1 MKAKI
6 LTAGV
11 VALIF
16 IVTPFAQSAQLNFTP
31 FLTVSEEYN
40 DNIFLTNDD
49 EEDDFITRTTIG
61 GTLEL
66 LGRTSGLEL
75 TYRPFYEWFDEF
87 DENDGWSQDLSG
99 RLWHDFTANTT
110 MSLRNAYVRTRES
123 LVGRDFV
130 AATSDDPLVAPEIDP
145 DQLRQGREEYYRNA
159 TTLRLDHRF
168 GAEDKVYASYR
179 YNIRREVDNPP
190 PGEDTNEYDIWT
202 PALGLTYWF
211 TNFWGIDADFFYEN
225 SDYKDDNDQEQ
236 WNGRLRLNRRIT
248 RHLDIYAQYEQTIVS
263 FDEETDGDVD
273 YDVYRPT
280 AGFNYQL
287 DQNTRIDLGAGWY
300 YQDFDDGDNKDGFF
314 LEASADKVWPYRRGL
329 IGLTLLSGTDVDNK
343 GDENRG
349 FRIYY
354 DGSVRGDYAF
364 TPRFSGNARVGYRW
378 SDYPDD
384 DPGRT
389 DKTILAAAGLR
400 YQALRWMF
408 LNLDYTFR
416 DLSTDDKEDEYTQNR
431 VIFSVT
437 LRPERPFQFFR

>member
-6 LTAGV
+6 IAAGV

-40 DNIFLTNDD
+40 DNIFLENDD

-66 LGRTSGLEL
+66 LGPTSGLEL
-75 TYRPFYEWFDEF
+75 TYRPSYEWYDEF
-87 DENDGWSQDLSG
+87 DENDGWSHDLSG

-110 MSLRNAYVRTRES
+110 MSLRNAYVRTRDS

-130 AATSDDPLVAPEIDP
+130 AATSDDPLVAPEIEP

-179 YNIRREVDNPP
+179 YDIRREVDNPP
-190 PGEDTNEYDIWT
+190 PGEDIYEYDIWA

-236 WNGRLRLNRRIT
+236 WNGRLRLNRRIN

-364 TPRFSGNARVGYRW
+364 TPRFSATLESGTVGLTIRTMT
-378 SDYPDD
+378 
-384 DPGRT
+384 PGERT
-389 DKTILAAAGLR
+389 KPSLLQPAFDTRPCAGC
-400 YQALRWMF
+400 
-408 LNLDYTFR
+408 
-416 DLSTDDKEDEYTQNR
+416 S
-431 VIFSVT
+431 
-437 LRPERPFQFFR
+437 